1 MINKR
6 ITILG
11 CMLVALMMSHTASIY
26 AQTTEAWEYSPYRVR
41 VWISLSP
48 SLDLSEESQQEIY
61 RRIVE
66 NAEINFGPTWRMDV
80 VRTPEALFGSVLYQI
95 DDLTVDQLLSRELVM
110 VVGKSD
116 AAKDA
121 FALLNPPPPKPPE
134 DPKAKKKTA
143 EELAEEQAKADLEAR
158 NASLTSIRT
167 METAIAR
174 LKGINIH
181 PLQNNALQRDIIPYL
196 GKDSWTKFRDLIQE
210 EAKTPEVLYKELESG
225 KTIAALVQ
233 KNDAGRYKKV
243 ARPIPTRLPWQPEAL
258 LREND
263 KIFLVSV
270 DRVRESIQI
279 KVKELDA
286 FVRRIGEM
294 EACEVPAASDIPRAV
309 ANLTRNTFTPVAR
322 LEENDFKTATLRV
335 RAAGLVT
342 SDEHPTKIGVG
353 DVLHPYLRRDD
364 LNGNPTI
371 LQSIAFT
378 YIAITEPIDTS
389 RYYGAIFTASR
400 GSLSAAKNKRTT
412 RVALRVNP
420 RHTASNLRLG
430 IQRTPGSVVPG
441 AEVYRRTPGDEDLVM
456 VGRTDWRGVLELSGI
471 PAPKILYEPPTKS
484 SNKAISAA
492 KMATVPIT
500 EAELNAPPPP
510 PAPPASANPA
520 PAEAATPP
528 ASAPASASGDTAQTE
543 PAPSGTDSSAAAGS
557 AANADGDKPE
567 AEKPAEEEVVVEPPK
582 PKKDE
587 VQIKVPLYL
596 YYIKNG
602 DTLLARLPIINGYNP
617 TETADLPDDRRR
629 LQSEAFLKGIQGEVL
644 DLVVRRRIL
653 STRIKKKLEENKL
666 DEAEKL
672 LDELKRVKSYDKLA
686 EQIEAI
692 RRRATSTEN
701 GSVTAPALKRID
713 KMISDTRLMM
723 TKYLQDAVTRELE
736 IELEKKK

>member
-1 MINKR
+1 MMNNR
-6 ITILG
+6 TTFAF
-11 CMLVALMMSHTASIY
+11 CMFIVWMTSHAVPVH
-26 AQTTEAWEYSPYRVR
+26 AQPTEAWEYSPYRVR

-48 SLDLSEESQQEIY
+48 SLDLSEESQQEIH
-61 RRIVE
+61 RRIIE
-66 NAEINFGPTWRMDV
+66 NSEINFGPTWRMDV
-80 VRTPEALFGSVLYQI
+80 MRTPEALFGSVLYQI
-95 DDLTVDQLLSRELVM
+95 DDLTVDQLLSRELILVL
-110 VVGKSD
+110 GKSD

-134 DPKAKKKTA
+134 DPNAKKKTA
-143 EELAEEQAKADLEAR
+143 EQIAEEQAKADLEAR

-167 METAIAR
+167 METAISR
-174 LKGINIH
+174 LKSINIH
-181 PLQNNALQRDIIPYL
+181 PLQNNALQRDIIPFL
-196 GKDSWTKFRDLIQE
+196 EKDSWGKFRDLIKE
-210 EAKTPEVLYKELESG
+210 EAKTPDVLYKELESG

-233 KNDAGRYKKV
+233 KNDATKYKKV
-243 ARPIPTRLPWQPEAL
+243 ARTIPTRLPWQPEAL

-294 EACEVPAASDIPRAV
+294 ETCEVATVSEIPRAV
-309 ANLTRNTFTPVAR
+309 ATLTRNTFTPVAR

-378 YIAITEPIDTS
+378 FIAITEPIDTS
-389 RYYGAIFTASR
+389 RFYGAIFTASR
-400 GSLSAAKNKRTT
+400 GALSAAKNKRTV
-412 RVALRVNP
+412 RVALKVNP

-456 VGRTDWRGVLELSGI
+456 VGRTDWRGILELSGM
-471 PAPKILYEPPTKS
+471 PSPKILYEPPTKS

-492 KMATVPIT
+492 KMATVPMT

-510 PAPPASANPA
+510 PPA
-520 PAEAATPP
+520 PASSTPP
-528 ASAPASASGDTAQTE
+528 AESAPAPATT
-543 PAPSGTDSSAAAGS
+543 PAPANSESSSEDAQKTEGDNS
-557 AANADGDKPE
+557 NATGGDGNAEGDKP

-582 PKKDE
+582 PQKDA
-587 VQIKVPLYL
+587 VQINVPLYL

-602 DTLLARLPIINGYNP
+602 DTLLARLPIINGYNI

-644 DLVVRRRIL
+644 DLVVRRKIL
-653 STRIKKKLEENKL
+653 STRIKKKIDEGKLE
-666 DEAEKL
+666 DAEKL

-723 TKYLQDAVTRELE
+723 TKYLQDALTRELE